1 MDAPRNSH
9 NSTELVDIREVSPAL
24 LEAEA
29 GKDTAFGQAL
39 RRHLQERDGSSR
51 TTDVVFESAL

>member
-51 TTDVVFESAL
+51 TTDVF

>member
-9 NSTELVDIREVSPAL
+9 DSTELVDIRGVSPAL

-29 GKDTAFGQAL
+29 GKDTVFGQAV